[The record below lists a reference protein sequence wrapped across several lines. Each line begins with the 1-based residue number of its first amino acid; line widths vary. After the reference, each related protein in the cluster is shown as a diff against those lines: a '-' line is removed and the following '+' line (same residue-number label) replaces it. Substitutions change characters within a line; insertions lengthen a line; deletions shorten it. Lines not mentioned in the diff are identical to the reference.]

1 MVIRCRFVVISLVI
15 SLALRHRD
23 AVLTHNEI
31 YCDVSC
37 VYFKI
42 SSMQKVAW
50 MYSGAVRALGR
61 RLDAISVR
69 DPLESDSLNQ
79 SFFSFFYP
87 FLLPWGVGINLPFSP
102 SFGGWRCVFVLFCG
116 AFLFV
121 FCGRD

>member
-23 AVLTHNEI
+23 AVLTHNKI

-37 VYFKI
+37 GYFKI

-50 MYSGAVRALGR
+50 MHSGAVRALGR
-61 RLDAISVR
+61 RLDAVSVR

-87 FLLPWGVGINLPFSP
+87 FLLPWGVGINLPFFSL
-102 SFGGWRCVFVLFCG
+102 FWGLEMGFFFVCIF
-116 AFLFV
+116 
-121 FCGRD
+121 GRD